1 MSCYAWRIIL
11 HISKSYGDKR
21 EMWSTCTKSQT
32 VLQVY
37 QTFGTQST
45 LWITCHTV
53 WEWSQSK
60 TPVLCCDLIPVVLT
74 AWPLWAGLQTQSY
87 GSSALGTQSN
97 YNHFQPTDVCDGRGN
112 CINKVDGDKKK
123 KEGKKG
129 KSSVWFWSGAQ
140 LPPLYFNP
148 VRASRIMD
156 TPTGIH
162 ESCGIYILQPERHP
176 FYPRGAGVGREKRW
190 KRVRGGSGGKIK
202 AVRVWAETGRVR
214 RSGGCRYL

>member
-123 KEGKKG
+123 KKEKKENPQCDSEVVLSFPLYILILLELPRSWIPRLVSMSHVLFTYYSLRDIPSTHGEQGWGEKKG
-129 KSSVWFWSGAQ
+129 
-140 LPPLYFNP
+140 
-148 VRASRIMD
+148 
-156 TPTGIH
+156 
-162 ESCGIYILQPERHP
+162 ER
-176 FYPRGAGVGREKRW
+176 GWEGEAVGK
-190 KRVRGGSGGKIK
+190 
-202 AVRVWAETGRVR
+202 
-214 RSGGCRYL
+214 